1 MSYQKKSTPKTYS
14 NSSVGDLLSG
24 RKGLANPAV
33 PALQRQADE
42 EELQMKKSPVQLMEE
57 EEPLQGKFEP
67 VQREEAPEMEE
78 EEPLQGKFEPVQ
90 REAAEEED
98 PMQLRVAVKP

>member
-1 MSYQKKSTPKTYS
+1 MSYQKKSATKTIS

-24 RKGLANPAV
+24 PRGLSNPAV

-42 EELQMKKSPVQLMEE
+42 EELQMKKSPVQL
-57 EEPLQGKFEP
+57 
-67 VQREEAPEMEE
+67 VEE

-90 REAAEEED
+90 REAVEEED
-98 PMQLRVAVKP
+98 PMQLKAVVKP